1 VFIEPTQF
9 NFNGIEAMV
18 VRLDTGVGQNGLQL
32 SQCCPD
38 LMTAA
43 LHWVRAGALRQMLIQ
58 EAIGFAAKMAKI
70 KPAPSRPTCEVCDT
84 AKVHAHRS
92 GGVAPLDQVAPIG
105 RGTYGARALARSQAA
120 GTG

>member
-1 VFIEPTQF
+1 
-9 NFNGIEAMV
+9 MV

-58 EAIGFAAKMAKI
+58 QGHTFHSETDTEVLAHLIEAAMDDDPLEDA
-70 KPAPSRPTCEVCDT
+70 
-84 AKVHAHRS
+84 
-92 GGVAPLDQVAPIG
+92 VAYGRDLIPRVRRLVAV
-105 RGTYGARALARSQAA
+105 
-120 GTG
+120 